1 MGKAMAVVNPKVTIV
16 RTQCPSG
23 LNLHPSFS
31 RGELCSNL
39 VEAVGLLLLSKA
51 KNNPLSRAEYP
62 KE

>member
-51 KNNPLSRAEYP
+51 K
-62 KE
+62 KTTH